1 MARVALVNLASLPM
15 PGNDPI
21 FPIGLRCVQ
30 DALDRAGHETRLID
44 FVETPAALGDLS
56 WAAGE
61 WDVIGF
67 TIRNIDPLDLT
78 CDGHVDHYQAFVA
91 RVREVVGRGGP
102 LLVGGGPGY
111 SLFADGL
118 VRRLG
123 FDVGVIGP
131 GEQTILEIVADP
143 DAHRGSGRN
152 LSGARFPGFLANDLQ
167 HPHSLMSAYVR
178 RQGQVEGT
186 MIGVET
192 RRKTCYQGC
201 VYCPYAY
208 ISGQNQ
214 GDLKPLDLIAAELH
228 AIHGSG
234 IRRVFFTDGIFNS
247 ELKYAKEVVRT
258 IIEQKL
264 PGLTWSAYFTPK
276 PFDDEFAELLGHSDV
291 EFVVVSPDS
300 LDDGMM
306 KVLGKSFGTR
316 HVTRFIERAK
326 RHGLELRMNVVFG
339 GPGESRASVR
349 ATAQYVNANLATEE
363 LVMNL
368 GYRVLPE
375 TALARQLSLADDD
388 LLDPTFYPFDPDLF
402 SWVIE
407 ELDSRFMST
416 RVLLNLMAARSSSKR
431 MKKVPLPGKAPDGVA
446 ANFPYLALTR
456 SRPDAEPVR
465 QGLG

>member
-30 DALDRAGHETRLID
+30 DALDRAGHQTRLVD
-44 FVETPAALGDLS
+44 FVESPAALDDLS
-56 WAAGE
+56 WAAEG

-67 TIRNIDPLDLT
+67 TIRNIDPLDLA
-78 CDGHVDHYQAFVA
+78 CDGHVEHYQAFLD
-91 RVREVVGRGGP
+91 RIRHTVGAAAP

-111 SLFADGL
+111 SLFADAL
-118 VRRLG
+118 LRRLG
-123 FDVGVIGP
+123 FDVGVVGP
-131 GEQTILEIVADP
+131 GEQSMLEIVADP

-152 LSGARFPGFLANDLQ
+152 VDGKRYPDFLGNVLT
-167 HPHSLMSAYVR
+167 HPRSLMSAYVD

-214 GDLKPLDLIAAELH
+214 GDLKPVDLIAAELH
-228 AIHGSG
+228 TIHRSG

-258 IIEQKL
+258 IIGQDL

-276 PFDDEFAELLGHSDV
+276 PFDDEFAALLRRSDV

-300 LDDGMM
+300 LDDRMM
-306 KVLGKSFGTR
+306 KVLGKSFDTR
-316 HVTRFIERAK
+316 HVTRFIERCQ
-326 RHGLELRMNVVFG
+326 RHELGIRMNIVFG
-339 GPGESRASVR
+339 GPGESRESVR
-349 ATAQYVNANLATEE
+349 ATARYVNANLATEE

-407 ELDSRFMST
+407 ELDTRFMST
-416 RVLLNLMAARSSSKR
+416 RVLLNLMAARSSSRR
-431 MKKVPLPGKAPDGVA
+431 MTKVPLHAQAPDAVA

-456 SRPDAEPVR
+456 SRPGAERIGQVA
-465 QGLG
+465 G